1 MKQGFIDAFQYKAWA
16 NQEILNFGSRQFDR
30 LPQED
35 GTYFLRILNHT
46 AVVDALFI
54 ARLRG
59 RPDPFDSDN
68 TVDTPTLESLRN
80 FMSQNDSE
88 LIAISESVEA
98 LDRWISFTFADG
110 DCGQMTVAEI
120 FMHLLTHGSN
130 HRGMASRTLANNQL
144 DRPRDTFTRFLHQ
157 RDPARRVAEHGGRE
171 A

>member
-1 MKQGFIDAFQYKAWA
+1 MKQSFVDAFEYKAWA

-30 LPQED
+30 LPPDD

-54 ARLRG
+54 ARLRR
-59 RPDPFDSDN
+59 RPEPFESDN
-68 TVDTPTLESLRN
+68 TVDTPTLESLRT

-88 LIAISESVEA
+88 LTAIAQSVED
-98 LDRWISFTFADG
+98 LDQWISFTFADG
-110 DCGQMTVAEI
+110 DPGKMTVAEI

-157 RDPARRVAEHGGRE
+157 KDPARRVAEHSGSE
-171 A
+171 V